1 MKKSGTVLDAV
12 PDFCLRC
19 LRLRKGSTTCFKVAE
34 RLDTL
39 AAVHDSVEAS
49 AENMELAWN
58 MDDAFMQR
66 LAAPGAR
73 EKTGHYRTRT
83 GLRHAY
89 GSQLREKLQ
98 TTIVGF

>member
-12 PDFCLRC
+12 SDFCLRC
-19 LRLRKGSTTCFKVAE
+19 LCLRKGSTTCFKVAE

-49 AENMELAWN
+49 AKNMELAWDMWN

-66 LAAPGAR
+66 LAALG
-73 EKTGHYRTRT
+73 RT
-83 GLRHAY
+83 
-89 GSQLREKLQ
+89 
-98 TTIVGF
+98 

>member
-66 LAAPGAR
+66 LAALG
-73 EKTGHYRTRT
+73 RT
-83 GLRHAY
+83 
-89 GSQLREKLQ
+89 
-98 TTIVGF
+98 